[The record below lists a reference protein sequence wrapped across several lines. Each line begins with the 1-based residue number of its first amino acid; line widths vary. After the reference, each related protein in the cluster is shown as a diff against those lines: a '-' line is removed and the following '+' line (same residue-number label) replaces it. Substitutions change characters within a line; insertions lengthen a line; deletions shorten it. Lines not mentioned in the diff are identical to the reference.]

1 MVECASSSLSFS
13 CLDPFFRAQ
22 AETVFSV
29 FTHYTTGVLLFFA
42 LLLLAIGST
51 CRAILKSRAANRQL
65 KQASNVLLNAKD
77 AKDFTQQFDVIDAS
91 FKQNSLLKRHWEE
104 YTETMIPP
112 LEGVDDNS
120 YQVFRNT
127 KRPQEFFTAE
137 AVLHDVRPWVDG
149 ERLIGFGLL
158 FTFIG
163 LIAALSKASGAFNG
177 DENITIALAT
187 LLSTAGA
194 KFLASIGG
202 LSGSILQSLMSNKCI
217 SISIERLSHLN
228 DMLEERLNYVSV
240 ERIAADQYGHAQRQT
255 ARLEQMG
262 TEITMALGQQI
273 SDAMTNIPYLMGSE
287 ISKALEPMKDSLES
301 VTSKMSENN
310 TEALSNMVGEFRDQI
325 QGAGEDSMK
334 LVIDQLEGLSSALNT
349 TVSGLQSSND
359 EMRSGLRDAINA
371 MSSATSQFNDSISS
385 SAKAASGQMD
395 HMSETLGSTIQ
406 SLLSDF
412 QEQQASSQASMREL
426 IGTLSQSS
434 NKASQELA
442 QQATASSHQLGESV
456 TTALNDILSNATH
469 NTEAIAGTV
478 KEGLSKVSEHAQT
491 ELRSLLQQ
499 LGEEIKQSVAGVN
512 QSLDGWKESSGRV
525 ASSLNQVNSELGKT
539 STGIVTTTERI
550 HDVSSVFK
558 GAAASV
564 ETATSP
570 LLRISEKLNAT
581 MEAMESVNRN
591 TVKSVDLLSSSVKS
605 SVEETSRAVAELR
618 NTWERQASHLKG
630 VDKELEGAFNTIT
643 GQLTRSLETLQSFS
657 SELGDQMGKVTDDFA
672 SIVGELSDALEGF
685 NAKRK

>member
-1 MVECASSSLSFS
+1 MAECTSGFWTFS
-13 CLDPFFRAQ
+13 CLDPLFRTY
-22 AETVFSV
+22 AELVFSV
-29 FTHYTTGVLLFFA
+29 FTHYTTGVVLFFT

-51 CRAILKSRAANRQL
+51 CRAVVKSRKANKQL
-65 KQASNVLLNAKD
+65 KEASDLLLSTKD
-77 AKDFTQQFDVIDAS
+77 EEDFTQQFDVIDAS
-91 FKQNSLLKRHWEE
+91 FKKNALLSRHWEE
-104 YTETMIPP
+104 FTETLIPP

-120 YQVFRNT
+120 YQIYHNT
-127 KRPQEFFTAE
+127 KRPQEFLSPD
-137 AVLHDVRPWVDG
+137 AVLHDVRPWIDG

-202 LSGSILQSLMSNKCI
+202 LSGSILQSLICNFYISRSIKNLSN
-217 SISIERLSHLN
+217 LN
-228 DMLEERLNYVSV
+228 DMLEARLNYASV

-255 ARLEQMG
+255 ARLEEMG
-262 TEITMALGQQI
+262 VEITMALGQQI
-273 SDAMTNIPYLMGSE
+273 SEAMNNLPHLMGSE
-287 ISKALEPMKDSLES
+287 FSKALEPMKDSLES
-301 VTSKMSENN
+301 VTSKVSENN
-310 TEALSNMVGEFRDQI
+310 SEALSNMVGEFRDQI

-395 HMSETLGSTIQ
+395 QMSETLGSTIQ
-406 SLLSDF
+406 SLLTDF
-412 QEQQASSQASMREL
+412 KDQQASSQASMREL
-426 IGTLSQSS
+426 IDTLSQSS

-442 QQATASSHQLGESV
+442 QQATTSSQQLGESV
-456 TTALNDILSNATH
+456 TSALNNILSNATH

-539 STGIVTTTERI
+539 STGLVTTTERI

-570 LLRISEKLNAT
+570 LLRINEKLNAT
-581 MEAMESVNRN
+581 MEAMESVNRDA
-591 TVKSVDLLSSSVKS
+591 VKSVDLLSSSVKS

-618 NTWERQASHLKG
+618 NTWERQANHLKG
-630 VDKELEGAFNTIT
+630 ADKELEGAFNTIT

-657 SELGDQMGKVTDDFA
+657 SELGNQMGEVTGNFA
-672 SIVGELSDALEGF
+672 SIVEELSDALEDF